1 MSRRIICMVL
11 AAAAL
16 WALLP
21 MAATSAQAAESS
33 YPPYAQVV
41 SEYTPEVSTG
51 TIRYICQQPNGEEF
65 RKDYWGKWARKS
77 GSYKGPEMECGTA
90 SISMALSYVGVN
102 KTPKDILDYGHGR
115 THFMN
120 WGDASINTL
129 SVSNFKTAMDNYIN
143 GEGRYSPPVIH
154 LPGYSE
160 NGHFVVV
167 IGKIDEQTYEILDPN
182 NRAVTQMTITGNKAK
197 YTLGSSN
204 KSGRIDRLHQW
215 YNPNAAPAIVQKT
228 YPASCALKIKESAS
242 GMSYPCSAEMNP
254 KSTVRQTFDKGQTVN
269 AVQLILNDWD
279 EYWYK
284 IQISDQSVC
293 YIPASKAEYQAESA
307 QIAVSGANNP
317 TRLAKGSGFSIKGKI
332 TAGNNR
338 LTAVSVFVQKG
349 RAADGEVVLSGKA
362 TVSSSTYNLSG
373 SSLNG
378 EIRFG
383 KLAEGEYSYIV
394 EAQYVNYY
402 ISDGNTLSSNSGTV
416 VLHEAG
422 FTVEDMTD
430 RNTPAKPVLQ
440 VSNEPGKV
448 TFSWESTAH
457 TTHYQLCIQKKNAE
471 GNWEELER
479 IDEAASGTVR
489 PLPFGEYLMQLTA
502 CNRNA
507 KNSQNATVAEDV
519 PLTIVCEHIYGQGI
533 YTKNATCQEAGIMTY
548 TCTVCGEIKEET
560 VEKVAI
566 HTPGPVATA
575 TTDQVCIACGLVLQ
589 KALGEPGPTETQV
602 EAGNDE
608 PANDSLKWI
617 GITIGIHV
625 ALAILGGGV
634 AGGIVFFK
642 KRSVMIEIQEPQE
655 SPETQETDE
664 TPEAEETGK
673 EQETRETEETEQPR
687 EIKEMQETQS

>member
-1 MSRRIICMVL
+1 MSRRMIGMLL
-11 AAAAL
+11 AVAIFC
-16 WALLP
+16 ALLP
-21 MAATSAQAAESS
+21 LGATVAQAAESS

-51 TIRYICQQPNGEEF
+51 TIRYICQQPDEEEF

-120 WGDASINTL
+120 WGDASINNL

-154 LPGYSE
+154 LPGYSN

-182 NRAVTQMTITGNKAK
+182 NRAVTQMTITGNRAE

-204 KSGRIDRLHQW
+204 ISDEIDRLHQW

-228 YPASCALKIKESAS
+228 YPASCVLNMSEAAS

-284 IQISDQSVC
+284 IQNSDQSIC

-307 QIAVSGANNP
+307 QIAISGANNP
-317 TRLAKGSGFSIKGKI
+317 TRLSKGGGFSIKGKI
-332 TAGNNR
+332 SAGSSR
-338 LTAVSVFVQKG
+338 LTAVSVTVRKG
-349 RAADGEVVLSGKA
+349 NTADGEVVLSGSA
-362 TVSSSTYNLSG
+362 TVNSSSYNLSG
-373 SSLNG
+373 SSVNG
-378 EIRFG
+378 QVRFG
-383 KLAEGEYSYIV
+383 KLAEGEYTYIV
-394 EAQYVNYY
+394 EAQYVNNYVV
-402 ISDGNTLSSNSGTV
+402 DGRTLSSNSGTV
-416 VLHEAG
+416 LLHQAV
-422 FTVEDMTD
+422 FTVVDTTD
-430 RNTPAKPVLQ
+430 RNAPEKPVLQ
-440 VSNEPGKV
+440 VSNELEQV
-448 TFSWESTAH
+448 TFFWESTAH

-471 GNWEELER
+471 GNWEEFER
-479 IDEAASGTVR
+479 ISEAASGTVR
-489 PLPFGEYLMQLTA
+489 ALPFGEYLMQLTA
-502 CNRNA
+502 CNANA
-507 KNSQNATVAEDV
+507 KDSQNATAADDV
-519 PLTIVCEHIYGQGI
+519 PLTVVCEHVYNQGF
-533 YTKNATCQEAGIMTY
+533 YTKSATCQEEGILTY
-548 TCTVCGEIKEET
+548 TCTICGEIKEET
-560 VEKVAI
+560 VEKVAF

-575 TTDQVCIACGLVLQ
+575 TTDQLCTVCGLVL
-589 KALGEPGPTETQV
+589 KEALGEPEPTEI
-602 EAGNDE
+602 EPEE
-608 PANDSLKWI
+608 PADHGTKWLVIVI
-617 GITIGIHV
+617 GAHV

-642 KRSVMIEIQEPQE
+642 KKQTTQATEEILEAPEP
-655 SPETQETDE
+655 
-664 TPEAEETGK
+664 
-673 EQETRETEETEQPR
+673 EETEKDQ
-687 EIKEMQETQS
+687 ESQEVNQMQETQS